1 MTGTRPRRESH
12 RGCHALADDPP
23 PRIEGRWRLTEM
35 TQWDVDAMDLLGP
48 AFIEFV
54 GDGGV
59 LRFIAIDGTLGCRHG
74 RRNGRSHVAF
84 TWEGTDECDAVRGR
98 GWATL
103 RKDGCLTGRV
113 FIEHGDDSGFIAEP
127 LNDDEEHG
135 DADEDA
141 AHRRRWCA
149 PLRRGRS

>member
-1 MTGTRPRRESH
+1 MTRDLQ
-12 RGCHALADDPP
+12 RGRGALAGEPP
-23 PRIEGRWRLTEM
+23 QRIEGRWRLTEM

-54 GDGGV
+54 GDGGA
-59 LRFIAIDGTLGCRHG
+59 LRFIAVDGTLDCKHG
-74 RRNGRSHVAF
+74 RRNGRPHVAF
-84 TWEGTDECDAVRGR
+84 TWEGTDECDAVCGR

-103 RKDGCLTGRV
+103 RRDGCLTGRI

-127 LNDDEEHG
+127 FDDDEG
-135 DADEDA
+135 RDDLDEEA
-141 AHRRRWCA
+141 PRPRRRRA